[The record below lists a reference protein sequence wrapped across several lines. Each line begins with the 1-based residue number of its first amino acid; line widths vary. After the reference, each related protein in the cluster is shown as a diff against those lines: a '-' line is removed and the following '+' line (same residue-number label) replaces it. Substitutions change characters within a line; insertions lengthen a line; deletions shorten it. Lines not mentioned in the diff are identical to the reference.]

1 MEQLPNN
8 RAIIEETLD
17 ALTIRIPAQKQW
29 LVIGLIGLW
38 FVMSINAMRMI
49 LPNHVGMDIK
59 SFIFEDWFM
68 LLWIAGMVFALVN
81 VFVYLGWFFAGQE
94 IITVTNDGQLTIDKK
109 PNPFIRKKVYDL
121 RQAEFIR
128 IRPQD
133 LSDKKQNVKLFTAFY
148 SNIGIIHFDYG
159 LKTIRFGAEIDE
171 AEARQLLET
180 LVRKGYIKQEQI
192 KD

>member
-1 MEQLPNN
+1 MEQLPNS
-8 RAIIEETLD
+8 RVSIEETLE

-29 LVIGLIGLW
+29 LAIGFIAIWL
-38 FVMSINAMRMI
+38 VMSINAMRII
-49 LPNHVGMDIK
+49 LPIHPGMDIK
-59 SFIFEDWFM
+59 SLIFEDWFM

-109 PNPFIRKKVYDL
+109 PAPFIRKKQYDL
-121 RQAEFIR
+121 RHAEFIR

-133 LSDKKQNVKLFTAFY
+133 PSDKKQNVKLFTAFY

-159 LKTIRFGAEIDE
+159 MKTIRLGAEIDE

-180 LVRKGYIKQEQI
+180 LVHKGYIKQEQI